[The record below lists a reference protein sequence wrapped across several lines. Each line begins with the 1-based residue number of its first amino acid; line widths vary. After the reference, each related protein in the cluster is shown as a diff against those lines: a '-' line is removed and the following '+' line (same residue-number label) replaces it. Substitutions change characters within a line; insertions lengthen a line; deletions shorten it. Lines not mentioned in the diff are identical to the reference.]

1 MNAAQINSQL
11 TPRGGVGAVKP
22 VGSPEPGPPTRPRC
36 HMECDTDPYGQIV
49 CKYVD
54 CEGLGSTPGR
64 ERRAGV
70 GASFVTLQP
79 GDSFMM
85 TLDISQGGNPSAA
98 IPANLNASGFGGN
111 FTGKYTGT
119 TPYQLF
125 PGQFSYV
132 QAVNYGTPQ
141 NPNWQNITYTYKV
154 LSASSTSPPPS
165 CPPGYYWN
173 GNTNACEK
181 QIVLGPTPTNT
192 PVTTFPHAGGGLLTG
207 GSGGTTG
214 GSSGTTGG
222 SSGTKGG
229 SGAPA
234 ASSSKTTY
242 YVAGGAVLAL
252 AAGAA
257 YWKYGRKGSRR

>member
-11 TPRGGVGAVKP
+11 TPRGGVD
-22 VGSPEPGPPTRPRC
+22 R
-36 HMECDTDPYGQIV
+36 
-49 CKYVD
+49 
-54 CEGLGSTPGR
+54 EGLGSTPGR

-79 GDSFMM
+79 GDSFTM

-98 IPANLNASGFGGN
+98 IPANLNVEGGGFGGN

-214 GSSGTTGG
+214 GSSGTKGG
-222 SSGTKGG
+222 SS
-229 SGAPA
+229 APA

-257 YWKYGRKGSRR
+257 YWKYGRKRR